1 LSRHRSR
8 FAGVTTHQEP
18 TPGREITILSSR
30 FNPDDINRVSHAID
44 YFSRQNDK
52 AREQAMRAHALKNV
66 VKSLTEEEKR
76 FTSFTK
82 GSLKE
87 LGLARGPSYDA
98 KAGEDRILARAEKR
112 GDILAVEEGRSFLG
126 LAINYY
132 ERAQQP
138 AGIQKVR
145 EGLAPGEAS

>member
-1 LSRHRSR
+1 MSRHRSR

-44 YFSRQNDK
+44 YFARQNDK

-112 GDILAVEEGRSFLG
+112 GDILAVEEGRSFLS